1 MKKGEKGKNPAQP
14 KEMIVEGIK
23 YESQKACAAA
33 YGVDQGTLSYRLKAG
48 KSIEDALGLGESLQW
63 KGQLERIA
71 RSQSKSVEEVVIE
84 ADRLLVERKEERD
97 IFIKNQNKLNA
108 LKSEK
113 LKLLLADTNKG
124 LLAKQDLDCDKVI
137 KICRSYITTQIA
149 LLHDDLFVVANY
161 ADDVGVKLNL
171 KDDIIV
177 TNVNTITKWEKIVNK
192 LLSKK

>member
-1 MKKGEKGKNPAQP
+1 
-14 KEMIVEGIK
+14 
-23 YESQKACAAA
+23 
-33 YGVDQGTLSYRLKAG
+33 
-48 KSIEDALGLGESLQW
+48 
-63 KGQLERIA
+63 
-71 RSQSKSVEEVVIE
+71 
-84 ADRLLVERKEERD
+84 LVEQKEERD
-97 IFIKNQNKLNA
+97 IFIKNQNKLST

-177 TNVNTITKWEKIVNK
+177 TNVNTITKWQKIVNK